1 MLSRV
6 YLVVIFLSAIFL
18 NGCVA
23 VQSFPLAARAG
34 DTITLAV
41 GSAEGLTKDNTTIE
55 FISDWNG
62 DIFPVHEGIP
72 GGDNN
77 LRAIVPVYP
86 DKRTQLWINSDAS
99 SIDENTGHGSWL
111 TVLVVDLPRNLP
123 DGTGRLRVNTL
134 ATYPGSVH
142 INDYPVSI
150 EILPTRPDAP
160 NSFDYIN
167 SAGFST
173 QGDLTML
180 EVMPHYLIESAEPI
194 GAVYPEYG
202 AIEIVVDGVLDL
214 SVNES
219 NMYVVLDEME
229 QHLTS
234 RVEMSWKRFGDQT
247 TIRLVSTKGKLN
259 YYEVRA
265 SLFFRGL
272 QEYTVFPTVSA
283 RYFDVNGFP
292 AIGPAVKISHITN

>member
-1 MLSRV
+1 MYSRV

-34 DTITLAV
+34 DTVTLAV
-41 GSAEGLTKDNTTIE
+41 GSADGLTKDNTTIE
-55 FISDWNG
+55 FISDWDGN
-62 DIFPVHEGIP
+62 IYPVHEADPVGEK
-72 GGDNN
+72 N
-77 LRAIVPVYP
+77 LRAVVPVYP
-86 DKRTQLWINSDAS
+86 DKRTQVWVNSDAS
-99 SIDENTGHGSWL
+99 SIDDNVGHGSWL

-123 DGTGRLRVNTL
+123 DGTGRLRINTL

-150 EILPTRPDAP
+150 EILPTRPDVP
-160 NSFDYIN
+160 NSFDYIDPF
-167 SAGFST
+167 GFTT
-173 QGDLTML
+173 QSDLTML
-180 EVMPHYLIESAEPI
+180 EVMPHYLVESAEPV

-202 AIEIVVDGVLDL
+202 AIEIVVNGALDP
-214 SVNES
+214 SVNED

-229 QHLTS
+229 QHLAS
-234 RVEMSWKRFGDQT
+234 RAEMSWKRTGDQT
-247 TIRLVSTKGKLN
+247 TIRIISTKGKLN

-292 AIGPAVKISHITN
+292 AIGPAVKISHITQ